1 MNPMLALRQYQKV
14 GAHAQTSEAS
24 PHRLVQMLM
33 EGGLDRIAQ
42 AKGALE
48 RKDIPG
54 KCVSISKAIAII
66 GGLREG
72 LDLDNCADTVG
83 ELDSLYIYMMKRL
96 AEANISSDPKILDEV
111 AGLLRTVK
119 EGWDGI
125 AEPGPQF

>member
-1 MNPMLALRQYQKV
+1 
-14 GAHAQTSEAS
+14 
-24 PHRLVQMLM
+24 MLM

-42 AKGALE
+42 AKGAME
-48 RKDIPG
+48 RKDVAG
-54 KCVSISKAIAII
+54 KCASISKAIGIV

-72 LDLDNCADTVG
+72 LDLESRADEVG

-96 AEANISSDPKILDEV
+96 AEANVSSDPKILDEV

-125 AEPGPQF
+125 APPSPKS

>member
-54 KCVSISKAIAII
+54 KCVSIGKAIGII

-72 LDLDNCADTVG
+72 LDLENCADAVG
-83 ELDSLYIYMMKRL
+83 ELDSLYLYMMKRL
-96 AEANISSDPKILDEV
+96 AEANISGDPKILDEV